1 MNDNCPTNFKNK
13 FRYISG
19 GRNSDSCNLYVNRSA
34 SHKEFHYLG
43 AKCWNNLPHD
53 MRTLTDISCFNMAY
67 KNQLLLSAIA
77 DPNYVTNNSFDHLY
91 KPIDTLS

>member
-19 GRNSDSCNLYVNRSA
+19 GRNSESCNLYLNRSA

-53 MRTLTDISCFNMAY
+53 IRTLNDISCFNKVY
-67 KNQLLLSAIA
+67 KNQLLSSAIA
-77 DPNYVTNNSFDHLY
+77 DPNYVINNSFDHLY
-91 KPIDTLS
+91 SPTNI